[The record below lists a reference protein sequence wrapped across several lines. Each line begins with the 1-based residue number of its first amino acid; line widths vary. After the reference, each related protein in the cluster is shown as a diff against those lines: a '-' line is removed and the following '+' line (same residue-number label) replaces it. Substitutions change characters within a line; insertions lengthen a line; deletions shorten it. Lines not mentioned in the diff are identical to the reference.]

1 MKRKFSKL
9 ISLALV
15 MALMLSTVI
24 IMNTGSVALADG
36 EQSVNLI
43 AGTTPTD
50 FYRAT
55 IGTPENRTE
64 YKFTSF
70 EIANNGFHFG
80 YFYDWTDQ
88 KAGIVDYIA
97 TATDSDAENG
107 YAYNLDKSYVLI
119 YDLGKYASLDSLSV
133 RISTHNS
140 AESNEADFSV
150 YAATTRSGIFSAT
163 PATFSIPW
171 GKSGGVNLSG
181 IARYVAIVVAKRGSA
196 TRYIGLNNIDLRGSY
211 CENVLSGSLPIR
223 FCSVNKD
230 AYSFNWTTTK
240 ATKSG
245 AATYNNHGYTETDGW
260 GRRDGFAPYLS
271 LLTDGDESENLSI
284 EPENRSSSYVLIAYE
299 LPEAGTLRGIEIIS
313 TDYDSN
319 AEVYASTSKSD
330 LFDSGNM
337 VGSFTRNGSAY
348 TSPNLI
354 NTDIDN
360 AKFIGIYMRDTYQSG
375 FCEIKAFVIPSGLS
389 DNLLA
394 GLSPVSG
401 YGVTKGTT
409 TFTYHGVRTSGSNQ
423 NSFGYETA
431 PAASSNADFVSAVA
445 KFTDGLTATGTATL
459 YNEWKDGEDALITYK
474 LTERALI
481 NNITLDSTS
490 ALKTTKVYL
499 SNSFAN
505 LYNSESLAAT
515 YTTNDSDTSVS
526 IDLPVAKSALYV
538 SFVFDVSKNG
548 GQTLQEIKVRGNY
561 LSDLTASAVAAS
573 GTLTNAANAYDE
585 AKDFYNYLKFLG
597 NGNGTMLGAEINVDA
612 YGGTGT
618 RSTNAN
624 YYEWLEK
631 TYGTTPVIVSSHINT
646 DSGYWTA
653 ALAKRYYDEGSILM
667 FSAGID
673 SPSVNALAEGDRTA
687 AIRYYDSTYTPSAS
701 DEDFYNDV
709 QDEVAAS
716 YEAQA
721 DFFESLE
728 EAGVKAYI
736 VRPFIE
742 MNLKGVFGNNRWG
755 NDARQNFK
763 NVWQQMYNYF
773 VVERELKGIIFA
785 FAPCAK
791 SGDNMF
797 EAMDYYPGDNYV
809 DIIAPTCYSQTNDG
823 VLPTVSDY
831 AEMIATGK
839 PFAFSEIGLVKTYDV
854 TTRTDCMNLLNSI
867 KTSYP
872 TATFINLWYGA
883 NYGINVH
890 SNPETFIKND
900 YFITTDKLARYKYGN
915 LKDINDD
922 GAADIR
928 DLIRLKRFLAGNSQG
943 VNILVA
949 DQDGNRTVAA
959 ADVTAYINFLLGK

>member
-1 MKRKFSKL
+1 HGF
-9 ISLALV
+9 
-15 MALMLSTVI
+15 
-24 IMNTGSVALADG
+24 
-36 EQSVNLI
+36 
-43 AGTTPTD
+43 
-50 FYRAT
+50 
-55 IGTPENRTE
+55 TE
-64 YKFTSF
+64 S
-70 EIANNGFHFG
+70 
-80 YFYDWTDQ
+80 
-88 KAGIVDYIA
+88 
-97 TATDSDAENG
+97 
-107 YAYNLDKSYVLI
+107 
-119 YDLGKYASLDSLSV
+119 
-133 RISTHNS
+133 
-140 AESNEADFSV
+140 
-150 YAATTRSGIFSAT
+150 
-163 PATFSIPW
+163 
-171 GKSGGVNLSG
+171 
-181 IARYVAIVVAKRGSA
+181 
-196 TRYIGLNNIDLRGSY
+196 
-211 CENVLSGSLPIR
+211 
-223 FCSVNKD
+223 
-230 AYSFNWTTTK
+230 
-240 ATKSG
+240 
-245 AATYNNHGYTETDGW
+245 DGW
-260 GRRDGFAPYLS
+260 GRRDAFAPYLA
-271 LLTDGDESENLSI
+271 LLTDGDDSEKLTI
-284 EPENRSSSYVLIAYE
+284 EPENRSTSRVILAFEILDACSLKGVE
-299 LPEAGTLRGIEIIS
+299 LVS

-319 AEVYASTSKSD
+319 MDVFASTSKSD
-330 LFDSGNM
+330 LFTEANKIGN
-337 VGSFTRNGSAY
+337 VSRDGNAY
-348 TSPNLI
+348 TTPNLI
-354 NTDIDN
+354 ETDIDG
-360 AKFIGIYMRDTYQSG
+360 AKYIGIYMADVYQSG
-375 FCEIKAFVIPSGLS
+375 ICEVKAYAVPSTSS

-394 GLSPVSG
+394 GLAPVAGYPVESGTTNFSWRQIKTNGSNDNLDRFG
-401 YGVTKGTT
+401 YG
-409 TFTYHGVRTSGSNQ
+409 
-423 NSFGYETA
+423 TA
-431 PAASSNADFVSAVA
+431 PAAPTNANFASTVAKITDGVTANGTVTLQKESGSDEVLLAYKFAEMSAVENITFVSSSAVQ
-445 KFTDGLTATGTATL
+445 
-459 YNEWKDGEDALITYK
+459 
-474 LTERALI
+474 
-481 NNITLDSTS
+481 
-490 ALKTTKVYL
+490 TTKIYL
-499 SNSFAN
+499 ANSYAN
-505 LYNSESLAAT
+505 LYNSDSLAAT
-515 YTTNDSDTSVS
+515 YTTNDTDTTVS
-526 IDLPVAKSALYV
+526 IDLPVAKNAAYIA
-538 SFVFDVSKNG
+538 FVMSS
-548 GQTLQEIKVRGNY
+548 GQVLQEIIVRGKPV
-561 LSDLTASAVAAS
+561 SSLTANAVSAS
-573 GTLTNAANAYDE
+573 GTLTNSANAYDE

-701 DEDFYNDV
+701 DEDFYNHV
-709 QDEVAAS
+709 QDDVAAS